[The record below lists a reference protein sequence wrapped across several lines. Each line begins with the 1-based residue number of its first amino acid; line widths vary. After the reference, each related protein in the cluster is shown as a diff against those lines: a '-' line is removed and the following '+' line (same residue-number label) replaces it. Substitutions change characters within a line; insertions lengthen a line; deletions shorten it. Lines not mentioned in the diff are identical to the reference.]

1 MSRAENPIIAVNGQ
15 LVAGA
20 LKLDNRYADSVM
32 KAGGVPVVI
41 PPIGGPADIER
52 LLDCVD
58 GVLLTGGDD
67 FDTERLGLGP
77 THAAADPVPTEK
89 QDFDFVLIQ
98 KALER
103 DLPILGICYGMQ
115 LMGLHGGGELFQHL
129 PEDRPGCQEHKGNVI
144 HDVRIEA
151 GSKLA
156 RLLGVETIATVSR
169 HHQALA
175 RVASPWMAS
184 AVDSEGLIEAI
195 ECKGRSFAIGVQWHP
210 ELAGE
215 GSGHDRLFRGLVGAA
230 GMSAA
235 RQLAHP

>member
-156 RLLGVETIATVSR
+156 RLIGVETIATVSR

-195 ECKGRSFAIGVQWHP
+195 ECKGRSFALGVQWHP